1 MLMNIMTLARL
12 PAAPAQLSYVVSI
25 RSYAY
30 VRYDTLSLT
39 VFFRIPIVG
48 FSPIHRYLAFGNLRE
63 STTGDALD
71 CVRFFQRDLS
81 RTQEPNVR
89 QIPWGMQ
96 SRIFVRSSASIR
108 GKSTRHAEKSKLFQN
123 KDEKRRYTGT
133 PSRERFDSQ
142 PVRAPRSS
150 LLRGFRSGKRRL

>member
-1 MLMNIMTLARL
+1 MNIMTLARL

-71 CVRFFQRDLS
+71 LRALF
-81 RTQEPNVR
+81 
-89 QIPWGMQ
+89 
-96 SRIFVRSSASIR
+96 
-108 GKSTRHAEKSKLFQN
+108 STRPFANARAECSSNSLGDAKPNFREIERV
-123 KDEKRRYTGT
+123 D
-133 PSRERFDSQ
+133 SRKIDSTCRKVETFSEQ
-142 PVRAPRSS
+142 GRKASLHGNALTRA
-150 LLRGFRSGKRRL
+150 L